1 MRDFWLRNRKCNR
14 SLIRNEE
21 QTVHNTT
28 QLYISNETE
37 RTRLLSTTIMM
48 YDGLDI
54 VITTVRV
61 SRSQFYII
69 YPNHQ
74 HPHPRQ
80 HQHQYQ
86 YQSNQYRHQ
95 YIHYLLYAHVHYYLG
110 NVQKKKQEIE
120 QKIQ

>member
-1 MRDFWLRNRKCNR
+1 
-14 SLIRNEE
+14 
-21 QTVHNTT
+21 
-28 QLYISNETE
+28 
-37 RTRLLSTTIMM
+37 M
-48 YDGLDI
+48 YDGLNI

-74 HPHPRQ
+74 HPHPHQHQ

-110 NVQKKKQEIE
+110 NVQKKKREIE
-120 QKIQ
+120 QKIQNQKQNKHSITTNTIITYQDDPQQYITTSIHSQLTKHTNSSCFK